1 MGHWRTIWNNA
12 FLDFPKLEKTFE
24 VSTPMRFWP
33 WRIGA
38 AHREFTYTKDL
49 DLQRNGGIHLK
60 CSRWRWHM
68 NKLKKL
74 QNIVWN
80 NNRWTHAD
88 LQYVHTTYCSTT
100 FDVNFFPQK
109 NGCERIYNLERVCAK
124 WTVLEGHRED
134 DGNHSRR
141 IITHILRM
149 SLLLLSWWNLSAN
162 HCVHHTN
169 VLCSLFLLESL
180 WFQWLLV
187 NHPRKPPRV
196 ESAAVSSHIPL
207 CRKVDISVRL
217 IQTQTVWMLSLR
229 NQKDDDLLW
238 GKDVF
243 KPLSIRLSV
252 LILLMTPWCLYWDTQ
267 DILRS
272 K

>member
-12 FLDFPKLEKTFE
+12 LLDFPKLEKTFE

-74 QNIVWN
+74 QNTLWN

-88 LQYVHTTYCSTT
+88 LQYVHTNLLFHNVWCL
-100 FDVNFFPQK
+100 FFSPK

-124 WTVLEGHRED
+124 WTVPEGHRED

-149 SLLLLSWWNLSAN
+149 SLLLLCLVSQEMMLLS
-162 HCVHHTN
+162 CYFQKLMESIRKS
-169 VLCSLFLLESL
+169 LCPSYQRALQPFPFRIFVIPMAPCEPPAEATSCRICRCCFPDSFMSQGRYFCTIDPDSDSLDAQFTEPK
-180 WFQWLLV
+180 W
-187 NHPRKPPRV
+187 R
-196 ESAAVSSHIPL
+196 
-207 CRKVDISVRL
+207 RL
-217 IQTQTVWMLSLR
+217 IVGER
-229 NQKDDDLLW
+229 C
-238 GKDVF
+238 V
-243 KPLSIRLSV
+243 
-252 LILLMTPWCLYWDTQ
+252 
-267 DILRS
+267 
-272 K
+272 

>member
-1 MGHWRTIWNNA
+1 MFH
-12 FLDFPKLEKTFE
+12 
-24 VSTPMRFWP
+24 
-33 WRIGA
+33 
-38 AHREFTYTKDL
+38 H
-49 DLQRNGGIHLK
+49 
-60 CSRWRWHM
+60 
-68 NKLKKL
+68 
-74 QNIVWN
+74 VWC
-80 NNRWTHAD
+80 
-88 LQYVHTTYCSTT
+88 L
-100 FDVNFFPQK
+100 FFPPK

-149 SLLLLSWWNLSAN
+149 SLLLLCLVSQRNDATFMLLSKADGIYISAN

-196 ESAAVSSHIPL
+196 ESAAVASQIAL

-252 LILLMTPWCLYWDTQ
+252 LVLLMTSLMFLLGYPRYTQ
-267 DILRS
+267 IQVARGN
-272 K
+272 